1 MRFIPITLV
10 AVAVF
15 AVGMRWNTFAIGGSD
30 SYCYAHQAQG
40 WASGDIL
47 APEPLVREAPW
58 PFPEQTFAPAGHVPS
73 QSVDGAHV
81 PMCAAGLSLA
91 MAAFLKIGGP
101 SAIFIVV
108 PLFGVVLVVA
118 TWILGSRFSSGVG
131 LASAIA
137 AGASP
142 AFLFM
147 LVQPMS
153 DVPAAA
159 LWVSAIA
166 ALTGTGR
173 WSVLAAGLFSS
184 GAILVRPN
192 LLPLGFVIGLFALLR
207 PSLTFRGRLRDAA
220 TYAAGCA
227 PGCLAVAAIQQFLY
241 GSPVRSGYGD
251 LSWLF
256 SSTNIAPNAERYLT
270 WLWQTHTPIWLLAI
284 VAVLTL
290 RGWRTSLLFAV
301 AVANVACYLPYIVFN
316 DWWYLRFVLPA
327 IPLLFVLSLAVIDA
341 GIGWVM
347 AWRGNQ
353 RFSPH
358 VRTAATV
365 GTAVVLA
372 VIFVSEARSRFVFN
386 LQQLESRYVSAGT
399 YVAKRLPKNAFIIT
413 SLESGSI
420 RYYSG
425 RRTLAWAA
433 LDTSWLDGAVKFA
446 RDRGLEPYF
455 LLERSEE
462 PQFRE
467 RFAGSA
473 LARLDWPPIA
483 EISSRVRIYRPDDR
497 ERYYAGERM
506 STEYSR

>member
-10 AVAVF
+10 ALAVF

-30 SYCYAHQAQG
+30 SYCYANQAQG
-40 WASGDIL
+40 WASGKIL

-73 QSVDGAHV
+73 QRINGAYV

-91 MAAFLKIGGP
+91 MAAFLKLGGP
-101 SAIFIVV
+101 SSIFVVV
-108 PLFGVVLVVA
+108 PLFGVILVVA
-118 TWILGSRFSSGVG
+118 TWILGSRFSSRVG
-131 LASAIA
+131 IASAIA

-147 LVQPMS
+147 IVQPMS

-159 LWVSAIA
+159 LWVASIA
-166 ALTGTGR
+166 AVTGTGR
-173 WSVLAAGLFSS
+173 WSSLIAGLLSS

-192 LLPLGFVIGLFALLR
+192 LLPLGLVIGLFTLLR
-207 PSLTFRGRLRDAA
+207 PASTVRARLRDAA
-220 TYAAGCA
+220 LYAAGCA
-227 PGCLAVAAIQQFLY
+227 PGCLVVAAIQQFLY
-241 GSPVRSGYGD
+241 GSPLQSGYGD
-251 LSWLF
+251 LDGLF
-256 SSTNIAPNAERYLT
+256 SSANIAPNAERYLS
-270 WLWQTHTPIWLLAI
+270 WLWQTHTPIWLLAL
-284 VAVLTL
+284 VAVAAL

-301 AVANVACYLPYIVFN
+301 ALTNLACYLPYIVFN

-327 IPLLFVLSLAVIDA
+327 IPLLLVLSLAVIDA
-341 GIGWVM
+341 GIGWVI
-347 AWRGNQ
+347 ARGRSQ
-353 RFSPH
+353 RIASH
-358 VRTAATV
+358 LRAAVTV
-365 GTAVVLA
+365 GTAIVLA
-372 VIFVSEARSRFVFN
+372 VAFVSVARSRFVFN

-399 YVAKRLPKNAFIIT
+399 YVARRLPPNAFIIT

-425 RRTLAWAA
+425 RRTLTWAA
-433 LDTSWLDGAVKFA
+433 LDTSWLDGVLKFA
-446 RDRGLEPYF
+446 RERGLEPYF

-483 EISSRVRIYRPDDR
+483 EIDSRVRIYRPDDR
-497 ERYYAGERM
+497 QRYYAGEGM
-506 STEYSR
+506 STEYAS